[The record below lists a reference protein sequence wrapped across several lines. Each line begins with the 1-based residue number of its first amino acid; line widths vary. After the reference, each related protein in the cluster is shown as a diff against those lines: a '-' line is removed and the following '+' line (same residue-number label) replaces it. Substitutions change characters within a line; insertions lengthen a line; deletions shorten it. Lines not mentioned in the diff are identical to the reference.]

1 MDHRFIAPRGGRG
14 FRLPIAAALLAALA
28 APPAAAQ
35 ERAAGEHYGTWTFT
49 YENDLLAGTDRYY
62 TSGVQAAWRSPT
74 YDPPAWLAAVTSG
87 PLFPAGGV
95 PRWGLALG
103 QNIFTPD
110 DTDRRDPD
118 PLDRPYAGWLY
129 GAVSLSSATAREY
142 GSVEL
147 QLGVV
152 GPSALG
158 EQTQN
163 NVHDF
168 LNIDR
173 AFGWDRQIK
182 DEPGVNLVLTRQ
194 WRFNSDPVLDD
205 IAVGIV
211 PTLIGSLG
219 NVQTYAAAGLMVRFG
234 NELDA
239 DFGPP
244 RMRPSISGSA
254 FYQPDGRWGW
264 YVFAGVEGRVV
275 ARDIFLDGN
284 TWRDSRSVDRE
295 VLVGDAIA
303 GAALIMPFARL
314 TLTYTARSREFE
326 TQRETAQYGSVSLSF
341 RF

>member
-1 MDHRFIAPRGGRG
+1 LSAAPALAEE
-14 FRLPIAAALLAALA
+14 RLP
-28 APPAAAQ
+28 
-35 ERAAGEHYGTWTFT
+35 GDHYGTWTFT

-62 TSGVQAAWRSPT
+62 TSGFQIAWRSSS
-74 YDPPAWLAAVTSG
+74 YDPPDWLAVLTDRRSI
-87 PLFPAGGV
+87 LFPAGGT
-95 PRWGLALG
+95 PRWGLAFG

-110 DTDRRDPD
+110 DTDRRNPD
-118 PLDRPYAGWLY
+118 PRDRPYAGWLY
-129 GAVSLSSATAREY
+129 GAISLTSYTRTEY
-142 GSVEL
+142 GSIEL

-158 EQTQN
+158 EQAQN

-173 AFGWDRQIK
+173 AYGWDFQLK

-194 WRFNSDPVLDD
+194 WRFNSDPLWQDV
-205 IAVGIV
+205 AVGVV
-211 PTLIGSLG
+211 PTLVASLG
-219 NVQTYAAAGLMVRFG
+219 NVQTYAAAGLMVRAG
-234 NELDA
+234 NELGA

-264 YVFAGVEGRVV
+264 YVFAGVEGRAV

-295 VLVGDAIA
+295 ILVGDAMA
-303 GAALIMPFARL
+303 GVAIIMPFARL
-314 TLTYTARSREFE
+314 TVSYTARSREFE
-326 TQRETAQYGSVSLSF
+326 TQRETAQFGSASLSF